1 LLDLLSVFLLAIIL
15 SVLYRFTTSDYF
27 FGIFWPLYCLSF
39 IDLRLLITSLVSF
52 GHYIV
57 WPLSIYDFWLLL
69 WYLLAIILSVLYRFT
84 ISDYFFGI
92 FWPLYCL
99 SFIDWRLLI
108 TSLVSFGHSI
118 VCPLSIDDFWLLL
131 CYLLAIILSV
141 LYRFTTSDYF
151 FGIFKLFL
159 HIANSSWHWGS
170 YGSIWTGPSPK
181 KYYMDRSFWG
191 ELRFSRRVSS
201 SSSDIMACWK
211 EFCQEGWMYVCR
223 SFSNIFP

>member
-1 LLDLLSVFLLAIIL
+1 LAIVL

-27 FGIFWPLYCLSF
+27 FGIFWPLYCLTF
-39 IDLRLLITSLVSF
+39 IDLRLLITSLVS
-52 GHYIV
+52 
-57 WPLSIYDFWLLL
+57 
-69 WYLLAIILSVLYRFT
+69 LAIILSVLYRFT

-108 TSLVSFGHSI
+108 TSLVSFSHSI